1 MAVNDDAMLIALVP
15 GDLVAPIAPPEP
27 AEALEEM
34 PLPRDLHSFLL
45 MAILTILMLYSLY
58 FIREIVL
65 PVIFAFVLYL
75 LLQPSMRWFAKL
87 HVPKTVA
94 ALMIVCAFFGGLTA
108 LGFSLSGPAA
118 TWIAKAPESLPHLEK
133 RLSIFKKPV
142 EDMQKASKEVEK
154 MGEDS
159 SAGVRSVTVRGPSL
173 SSFLFSGTRALLAGL
188 LTTIVLLFFLL
199 VSGDLF
205 LRRLVEILPTLSN
218 KKQAVDI
225 SHEIESNMSGY
236 LVTISLM
243 NAAVGI
249 ATGLATYFCGLSDPI
264 LWGSVAF
271 LLNYIPILGPLC
283 GVAIIF
289 LAGLLT
295 FDLFWQAALPA
306 GIYLVIHFIE
316 GESVTP
322 MLLARRFIL
331 NPVLVILA
339 LVFWY
344 WMWGVAGALLAVPM
358 LATFKIVCDRIR
370 PLMAL
375 GHFLGAEA
383 RS

>member
-1 MAVNDDAMLIALVP
+1 MDDDAVLIALVP
-15 GDLVAPIAPPEP
+15 GDPVAPPEP

-45 MAILTILMLYSLY
+45 MAILTILVLYSLY
-58 FIREIVL
+58 FTSEIVL

-75 LLQPSMRWFAKL
+75 LLQPAMRWFAKL

-94 ALMIVCAFFGGLTA
+94 ALMIICAFFGGLTA

-118 TWIAKAPESLPHLEK
+118 TWLAKAPESLPHLQK
-133 RLSIFKKPV
+133 RLSIFMKPV
-142 EDMQKASKEVEK
+142 EDMQKASKQVEK
-154 MGEDS
+154 MGEDAS
-159 SAGVRSVTVRGPSL
+159 SPGVRSVTIKGPSL

-225 SHEIESNMSGY
+225 SHEIESSMSGY

-271 LLNYIPILGPLC
+271 LLNYIPILGPMT
-283 GVAIIF
+283 GVVIF
-289 LAGLLT
+289 FLVGIVT
-295 FDLFWQAALPA
+295 FDWPWYAFVPA
-306 GIYLVIHFIE
+306 GIYLLIHIAE
-316 GESVTP
+316 GETITP
-322 MLLARRFIL
+322 MLLAKRFTL
-331 NPVLVILA
+331 NPVLVIVSLF
-339 LVFWY
+339 FWHTI
-344 WMWGVAGALLAVPM
+344 WGIPGALLAVPL
-358 LATFKIVCDRIR
+358 LAIFKIVADRIE
-370 PLMAL
+370 PLKPI
-375 GHFLGAEA
+375 GHIIG
-383 RS
+383 S